1 MYLKANNVCIIIF
14 KFYIMSFKA
23 RLEVAGKKYNIL
35 NVNYKLAHETD
46 VTGRPSSE
54 TRGGKIT
61 ITVESTNETDIFE
74 WMTNSF
80 ERKSGEVIFLK
91 RDSDAISK
99 SLKFTD
105 GYVVYYD
112 ENFDASGTNPLTE
125 TFTISAR
132 EIEMG
137 TGSHINEWV

>member
-1 MYLKANNVCIIIF
+1 
-14 KFYIMSFKA
+14 MSFKS

-35 NVNYKLAHETD
+35 NVNYKLAQETD

-61 ITVESTNETDIFE
+61 ITVESTNETDFFE

-91 RDSDAISK
+91 RDSDATSK

-105 GYVVYYD
+105 GYVVYYE
-112 ENFDASGTNPLTE
+112 ENFEASGTNPLTE